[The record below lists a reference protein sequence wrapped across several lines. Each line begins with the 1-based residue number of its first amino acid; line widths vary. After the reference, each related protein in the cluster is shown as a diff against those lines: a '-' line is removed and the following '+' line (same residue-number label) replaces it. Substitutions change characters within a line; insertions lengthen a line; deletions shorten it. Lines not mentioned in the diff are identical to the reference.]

1 MAYDCRDVAIILR
14 QLKFKKSQ
22 STNTYHK
29 ERKKVFE
36 PMFVLESKRKDKSG
50 FAVVD
55 FLFIVTPIVGV
66 CNNCSMICCTLL
78 YVHSS
83 NPIILIGK
91 RELVVLLDMSSCILS
106 RSTLFVKVKKIFRK
120 NNTIFSK
127 NYYHTHNVLSQV
139 YCINQEGGIHKFTKG

>member
-66 CNNCSMICCTLL
+66 CNNCSMCC
-78 YVHSS
+78 SIA
-83 NPIILIGK
+83 IILMGK
-91 RELVVLLDMSSCILS
+91 RELVVLLNMSSCILS
-106 RSTLFVKVKKIFRK
+106 CSTLFVKVKKIFRK
-120 NNTIFSK
+120 NNTIFSE

-139 YCINQEGGIHKFTKG
+139 YCINPLVYKGLLKL